1 MTIRVVAAVDFGTHG
16 SGFAWCPVDAA
27 NDQVSDRTIY
37 YFDQWQNQPV
47 VYPKNLTA
55 LLLDGSD
62 KVVDWGYSARRAL
75 TDAGLR
81 SAATDLRLVQ
91 GFKMWLRAG
100 DAPANGHLNGT
111 PAQALPLIAAYLKR
125 LREVAV
131 QHITDGGYREDEI
144 RWCLTVPAMWTEY
157 QRNAMRKAAERAG
170 FPGTPD
176 RLLLI
181 TEPEAAAIH
190 AFARTPSGAPDLPI
204 MVVDCGGGTVDIA
217 AYRPEQGG
225 RLAQLGH
232 TAGGDLGSSYIN
244 ERFLT
249 GVVKPRFGPE
259 LLEHIERNAPDALQ
273 EMLDAF
279 ESAKRQH
286 DIGRDTPLSI
296 TIPGKIYQLLHSRG
310 GLQRLARLQG
320 GQDFHVLV
328 DTSDAD
334 LLFEGVVR
342 PLTHLVAERIV
353 DMRNLLGDRKANIRI
368 VLVGGFAQSPYL
380 RSKLTAFL
388 QQRYGSSVQLLI
400 PPDPAR
406 AVLAGAVHY
415 TYRPTVVASR
425 TVGLTYGISCSMP
438 FEKGA
443 DPEHA
448 RFVND
453 HGNVMCADRFLVFV
467 RNGDSVDVDQVVTD
481 ELMAGFAKDP
491 QMAYDLLA
499 TTESDPRYCT
509 GAGIRV
515 LGRVSIELGAAMR
528 LPLDQRKLEISMC
541 FGGTEIQVTSR
552 NVHTGH
558 TLRTSLSFNPDTGS

>member
-16 SGFAWCPVDAA
+16 SGFAWCPVDSV
-27 NDQVSDRTIY
+27 NDEADRKIY
-37 YFDQWQNQPV
+37 YFDQWQDQPV

-55 LLLDGSD
+55 LLLDGQD
-62 KVVDWGYSARRAL
+62 KVIDWGYSARRAL
-75 TDAGLR
+75 SNAGMR
-81 SAATDLRLVQ
+81 SGAGDLRLVQ

-100 DAPANGHLNGT
+100 DTPANGHLNGT
-111 PAQALPLIAAYLKR
+111 PQQALPLIAAYLRR

-170 FPGTPD
+170 FPATPD

-190 AFARTPSGAPDLPI
+190 AFARTPAGAAELPI

-217 AYRPEQGG
+217 AYRPEPGG

-232 TAGGDLGSSYIN
+232 TDGGDLGSSYIN
-244 ERFLT
+244 QRFLT
-249 GVVKPRFGPE
+249 GVVKPRFGAE
-259 LLEHIERNAPDALQ
+259 LLAHIEQHAPDALQ

-279 ESAKRQH
+279 EGAKRQH
-286 DIGRDTPLSI
+286 DVGRDTPLSI

-328 DTSDAD
+328 DSADAD
-334 LLFEGVVR
+334 KLFDGVVR

-353 DMRNLLGDRKANIRI
+353 DMRNLLGDRKAGIRI

-380 RSKLTAFL
+380 RSQLTAFL
-388 QQRYGSSVQLLI
+388 QKRYGSAVELLI

-415 TYRPTVVASR
+415 TYQPSVVSSR
-425 TVGLTYGISCSMP
+425 TVELTYGISCSLP
-438 FEKGA
+438 FEPDV
-443 DPEHA
+443 DPA
-448 RFVND
+448 RLRFVD
-453 HGNVMCADRFLVFV
+453 DRGIFRCRDRFLVFV
-467 RNGDSVDVDQVVTD
+467 RNGESVDIDQTVSN
-481 ELMAGFAKDP
+481 ELVPIRNDQSDMS
-491 QMAYDLLA
+491 YDLLA
-499 TTESDPRYCT
+499 TTEKDPRYCT
-509 GAGIRV
+509 GSDVRV
-515 LGRVSIELGAAMR
+515 LGTVTVDLGSAMR
-528 LPLDQRKLEISMC
+528 LPIDDRKVEISMC

-558 TLRTSLSFNPDTGS
+558 TLRTALSFNPDTGS

>member
-1 MTIRVVAAVDFGTHG
+1 MAAVDFGTHG

-27 NDQVSDRTIY
+27 NDKVSDRTVY

-55 LLLDGSD
+55 LLLDGTG
-62 KVVDWGYSARRAL
+62 KVTDWGYSARRAL
-75 TDAGLR
+75 TDAGLGAR
-81 SAATDLRLVQ
+81 AGNVRLVQ

-100 DAPANGHLNGT
+100 DSPANGHLNGT
-111 PAQALPLIAAYLKR
+111 PAQALPLIASYLRR

-131 QHITDGGYREDEI
+131 QHITDGGYREEEI

-170 FPGTPD
+170 FPGTAE

-217 AYRPEQGG
+217 AYRPEGDG

-232 TAGGDLGSSYIN
+232 TAGGDLGAAYIN

-249 GVVKPRFGPE
+249 GVVRPRFGPE
-259 LLEHIERNAPDALQ
+259 LLDRIEREAPDALQ

-279 ESAKRQH
+279 ESAKRHH
-286 DIGRDTPLSI
+286 DTGRDAPLSI
-296 TIPGKIYQLLHSRG
+296 TIPGKIYGLLHSSG
-310 GLQRLARLQG
+310 GLQRLARMQG

-328 DTSDAD
+328 EAKAAD
-334 LLFEGVVR
+334 DLFEGVVR

-353 DMRNLLGDRKANIRI
+353 DMRKLLGDRKAAIRI

-380 RSKLTAFL
+380 RSKLSAFV
-388 QQRYGSSVQLLI
+388 QQRYGSTVQLLI

-425 TVGLTYGISCSMP
+425 TVELTYGISCLLP
-438 FEKGA
+438 FETGV
-443 DPEHA
+443 DPE
-448 RFVND
+448 RLRYVDDLGKVYCEDRYNIFVQ
-453 HGNVMCADRFLVFV
+453 
-467 RNGDSVDVDQVVTD
+467 NGDSVAVDQVVTR
-481 ELMAGFAKDP
+481 ELIPVQQA
-491 QMAYDLLA
+491 QTSVQYNLLSSG
-499 TTESDPRYCT
+499 EKNPRYST
-509 GAGIRV
+509 GEGVRV
-515 LGRVSIELGAAMR
+515 LGTVDVDLGTAVR
-528 LPLDQRKLEISMC
+528 LPMEQRKVEISMR
-541 FGGTEIQVTSR
+541 FGGTEIEVTSR
-552 NVHTGH
+552 NVHTGGV
-558 TLRTSLSFNPDTGS
+558 LRTTLSFNPDTGA